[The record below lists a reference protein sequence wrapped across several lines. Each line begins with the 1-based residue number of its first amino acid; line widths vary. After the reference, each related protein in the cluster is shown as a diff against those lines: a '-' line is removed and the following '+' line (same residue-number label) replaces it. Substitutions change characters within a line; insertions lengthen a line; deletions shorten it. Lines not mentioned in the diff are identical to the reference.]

1 MFIFRRI
8 GSKIN
13 KIAMESTNK
22 FANSINSINSINRTI
37 LTTPIELENKN
48 AQNIRIQ
55 TDPTSPNNP
64 FIFLILLG
72 LPLFYYIKLY
82 YGGKY
87 TSINN

>member
-37 LTTPIELENKN
+37 LTTPIELENKKRLGEMLMRFGKM
-48 AQNIRIQ
+48 NIISKNGSSA
-55 TDPTSPNNP
+55 TIN
-64 FIFLILLG
+64 F
-72 LPLFYYIKLY
+72 
-82 YGGKY
+82 YGGCG
-87 TSINN
+87 S